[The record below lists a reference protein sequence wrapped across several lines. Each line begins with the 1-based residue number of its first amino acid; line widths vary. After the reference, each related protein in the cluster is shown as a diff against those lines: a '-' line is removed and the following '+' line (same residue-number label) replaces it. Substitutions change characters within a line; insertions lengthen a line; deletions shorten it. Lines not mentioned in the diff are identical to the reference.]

1 MGCGASAFRVNEFTR
16 GKMQDAP
23 IYVTDSQGATLG
35 KLRTSALSLVDE
47 AEELA
52 REENLSKLSAIP
64 RTLRQHIEEAG
75 WPVSDQAVRSA
86 TRALGQV
93 RRGETVARIEVPVS
107 SGDNQAVDSD
117 PHARSDGQHRK
128 HSDKNIKENNRD
140 PMVNKRQAKQN
151 GKPGSGLLT
160 FFETERTYPDEAS
173 RALYERLV
181 GLDEH
186 KERLLMELEMLLYPQ
201 RLEAWSREHH
211 GRVLRLCESYQSRV
225 PLVLLEGDVGTGK
238 TALAETVGDA
248 LARSTGSE
256 GRVHLLKVNTQ
267 VRGTGQVGE
276 MSELIVEAFAQA
288 KEWAESRPEEPVL
301 LVIDEADALA
311 SSRDTQ
317 QMHHEDRAGL
327 NTLLQRLDNLRLSKA
342 PLAAIFIT
350 NRPDALDPAIRR
362 RAALDLRFERPGDE
376 ERAQILKE
384 AVPELELKRD
394 ELDKLTHLTGAE
406 ADKNGGLVFTAS
418 DLTDRLLPGA
428 LRAAYAEK
436 RPMQAE
442 DLLQQAKRLRPT
454 PEFGGSS

>member
-1 MGCGASAFRVNEFTR
+1 MDCGARAFRVNEFTR

-23 IYVTDSQGATLG
+23 IYVTDSEGATLG
-35 KLRTSALSLVDE
+35 RLRTSALSLVSE

-52 REENLSKLSAIP
+52 RKENLSKLSAIP
-64 RTLRQHIEEAG
+64 RTLRQRIEDAG
-75 WPVSDQAVRSA
+75 WPVSDQAISDA
-86 TRALGQV
+86 TRALGRV
-93 RRGETVARIEVPVS
+93 RRGEAVERIEVPVS
-107 SGDNQAVDSD
+107 SDDGHAVSSD
-117 PHARSDGQHRK
+117 LPVQSGRQHKKRSSK
-128 HSDKNIKENNRD
+128 SIPENNRN
-140 PMVNKRQAKQN
+140 PMATKRKAKQN

-186 KERLLMELEMLLYPQ
+186 KERLLMEFEMLLYPQ
-201 RLEAWSREHH
+201 KLEAWSREHH
-211 GRVLRLCESYQSRV
+211 GQVLQLCESYQGRV
-225 PLVLLEGDVGTGK
+225 PLILLEGDVGTGK

-288 KEWAESRPEEPVL
+288 KERAESRPEEPVL

-376 ERAQILKE
+376 ERAQILRK
-384 AVPELELKRD
+384 AVPELELKGS
-394 ELDKLTHLTGAE
+394 ELETLVRLTGAE
-406 ADKNGGLVFTAS
+406 EDKNEGLMFTAS

-428 LRAAYAEK
+428 LRAAYAER
-436 RPMQAE
+436 RPMQAR
-442 DLLQQAKRLRPT
+442 DLLRQAERLRPT